1 MILQRATLPLD
12 TLGCAA
18 ASIPV
23 EHALRSVPG
32 VTHVYVNPVTE
43 MAYIEYDSDR
53 CDERTLRAALDELGY
68 GATPAHQPPAIPRHG
83 RQRGWIGRLL
93 TVASGALRHRR
104 SPATRNRQNLEKT
117 Q

>member
-1 MILQRATLPLD
+1 MMLQRATLPLD

-18 ASIPV
+18 ASVPV

-68 GATPAHQPPAIPRHG
+68 GATPGHQPPAIPRHG
-83 RQRGWIGRLL
+83 QRGWIGRLL
-93 TVASGALRHRR
+93 TVASRALRRIR
-104 SPATRNRQNLEKT
+104 SPATRNLQNLEKT

>member
-53 CDERTLRAALDELGY
+53 CDERSLRAALDELGY
-68 GATPAHQPPAIPRHG
+68 GATPAHQPPTVPRH

-93 TVASGALRHRR
+93 TVVSRAVRRRR
-104 SPATRNRQNLEKT
+104 SPATRNLQNLERT

>member
-1 MILQRATLPLD
+1 MMLQRATLPLD

-18 ASIPV
+18 ASVPV

-68 GATPAHQPPAIPRHG
+68 GATPGHQPPAIPRHG
-83 RQRGWIGRLL
+83 QRGWIGRLL
-93 TVASGALRHRR
+93 TVASRALRRSR
-104 SPATRNRQNLEKT
+104 SPATRNLQNLEKT

>member
-18 ASIPV
+18 ASVPV

-53 CDERTLRAALDELGY
+53 CDERTLRAALDQLGY
-68 GATPAHQPPAIPRHG
+68 GAAPADPPRTIPRH
-83 RQRGWIGRLL
+83 RQRGFIGRLL
-93 TVASGALRHRR
+93 TVASRALRRRR
-104 SPATRNRQNLEKT
+104 STATRNLQNLEKT

>member
-68 GATPAHQPPAIPRHG
+68 GATPGHQPPAIPRHG
-83 RQRGWIGRLL
+83 QRGWIGRLL
-93 TVASGALRHRR
+93 TVASRALRRSR
-104 SPATRNRQNLEKT
+104 SPATRNLQNLEKT